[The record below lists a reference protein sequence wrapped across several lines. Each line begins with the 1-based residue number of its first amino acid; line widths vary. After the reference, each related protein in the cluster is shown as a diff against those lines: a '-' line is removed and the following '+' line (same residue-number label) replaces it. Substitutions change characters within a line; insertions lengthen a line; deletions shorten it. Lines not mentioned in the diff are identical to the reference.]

1 MYIMLR
7 GRKGEPNK
15 IFGQRTCEHIQHELR
30 CQERHTVKKKKLVD
44 WYEVD
49 HEVHVGSMVSGQCE
63 KWNNQQ
69 QDANQDV
76 S

>member
-1 MYIMLR
+1 MNPTKFLANEHVNIYIMNS
-7 GRKGEPNK
+7 G
-15 IFGQRTCEHIQHELR
+15 
-30 CQERHTVKKKKLVD
+30 VKKDILPKRKLVD

-49 HEVHVGSMVSGQCE
+49 HEVHVGSMVSGQFE